1 MTDDDIKA
9 ARACLKTAHLQQRP
23 SRMEAD
29 LASHCAGLLLAL
41 ATARADLRDMR
52 NDLATALEAARGED
66 QMRREAEAEA
76 AKLRAVVDAARGLL
90 HDSQR
95 GQHPPGFKGMK
106 AGPPRLP
113 PSLASLVRRWLAEP
127 IAALDAAGEVE

>member
-1 MTDDDIKA
+1 M
-9 ARACLKTAHLQQRP
+9 
-23 SRMEAD
+23 
-29 LASHCAGLLLAL
+29 ASEYDA
-41 ATARADLRDMR
+41 
-52 NDLATALEAARGED
+52 
-66 QMRREAEAEA
+66 EAEAVALVGHVGAVRYGSLVTIGAALRAAHEAGRVEGEAGAEA